1 VDRPRRVALVQRSLR
16 NYRAGFFDLLRADL
30 AQEGI
35 ELRLLHST
43 PARGADTRDDALD
56 VPWSTNIG
64 RRVLRVGGRPL
75 VWQPLV
81 PALREA
87 DLVIVEQASQLLLN
101 YRLLLRQ
108 ALGGPRVAFWGHGR
122 SFAEDPSALGERIKA
137 WVSSRPHW
145 WFAHTSMSADVLRS
159 FGVAPSRITVV
170 DNAIDTDRLRREL
183 AAVSA
188 DELERLR
195 EELGLGSGP
204 IGLFLGNLRDE
215 KRIDVVVEAAALV
228 RRAVPDLHVV
238 VVGHGPAAATAAGVP
253 WIHVLGPR
261 YGAERA
267 ALLRLA
273 TVLLVPAA
281 VGLVV
286 LDGLVAGVPLV
297 TSRDGA
303 HGPEIVYLEDGETG
317 VLVDGQPDAHRYANA
332 VIALLEDEAT
342 LASMRRSALEAAERY
357 SLEAFA
363 GRFATGIR
371 DALASS
377 PGRTGRRRR
386 DTHRGARRPPARR

>member
-1 VDRPRRVALVQRSLR
+1 MVLVQRSLR

-30 AQEGI
+30 AEDGV
-35 ELRLLHST
+35 ELLLLHST

-64 RRVLRVGGRPL
+64 RRVVRMGGRPL

-81 PALREA
+81 PPLRDA

-108 ALGGPRVAFWGHGR
+108 TRGGPRVAFWGHGR

-137 WVSSRPHW
+137 WVASRPHW
-145 WFAHTSMSADVLRS
+145 WFAHTSLSADVLRG
-159 FGVAPSRITVV
+159 FGVDPSRITVV

-183 AAVSA
+183 AAVSP

-195 EELGLGSGP
+195 AEFGLGSGP
-204 IGLFLGNLRDE
+204 IGLFLGNLRDD
-215 KRIDVVVEAAALV
+215 KRIDVLVEAAALI
-228 RRAVPDLHVV
+228 RRAVPGFHLVI
-238 VVGHGPAAATAAGVP
+238 VGHGPAAAVAAGVP

-267 ALLRLA
+267 AVLRLA

-303 HGPEIVYLEDGETG
+303 HGPEIVYVVDGETG
-317 VLVDGQPDAHRYANA
+317 VLVDGRPDARRYATA
-332 VIALLEDEAT
+332 VTGLLEAEAT
-342 LASMRRSALEAAERY
+342 LTSMRRGCLDAAERY
-357 SLEAFA
+357 SVEAMA

-371 DALASS
+371 DALAAS
-377 PGRTGRRRR
+377 PDRTWRRRR
-386 DTHRGARRPPARR
+386 DTDLGVRRRPERP

>member
-1 VDRPRRVALVQRSLR
+1 VVLVQRSLR

-30 AQEGI
+30 AEDGI
-35 ELRLLHST
+35 ELLLLHST
-43 PARGADTRDDALD
+43 PARDADPRDDALD

-64 RRVLRVGGRPL
+64 RRVVRVGGRPL

-81 PALREA
+81 PALRNA

-108 ALGGPRVAFWGHGR
+108 TLGGPKVAFWGHGR

-137 WVSSRPHW
+137 WVASRPHW
-145 WFAHTSMSADVLRS
+145 WFAHTSLSADVLDG
-159 FGVAPSRITVV
+159 FGVEPSRITVV

-183 AAVSA
+183 AAVSP

-195 EELGLGSGP
+195 AELGLGSGP
-204 IGLFLGNLRDE
+204 IGLFLGNLRDD
-215 KRIDVVVEAAALV
+215 KRIDVLVEAAALL
-228 RRAVPDLHVV
+228 RRAVAGFHLVI
-238 VVGHGPAAATAAGVP
+238 VGHGPAAAVAAGVP
-253 WIHVLGPR
+253 GIHVLGPR

-267 ALLRLA
+267 AVLRLA

-303 HGPEIVYLEDGETG
+303 HGPEIVYVVDGETG
-317 VLVDGQPDAHRYANA
+317 VLVDGRPDASRYATA
-332 VIALLEDEAT
+332 VTGLLEDEAT
-342 LASMRRSALEAAERY
+342 LTSMRRRCLDVAERY
-357 SLEAFA
+357 SLEAMA

-371 DALASS
+371 DALAAS
-377 PGRTGRRRR
+377 PDRTWRRRR
-386 DTHRGARRPPARR
+386 VTHLGVRRRPGRPQRPV